1 MFLSGPRLWRSVGWA
16 LVIWASCSPHG
27 VHGADGPDLLGTL
40 PEDYL
45 PELKSILTTA
55 RQRSP
60 QVIASEIEIAL
71 SEARVYAADAP
82 RLPSLGANLNFA
94 TSQTAVSGDNSTQNR
109 DQGFFYLVTLN
120 QAIFQWGALK
130 NQSAIADINV
140 QIAQKN
146 HAEAHRLLALNLRQQ
161 YLGLVARKLAIAQA
175 RNAFRLTEA
184 GQALE
189 REKLSRGLVPRSS
202 VESREL
208 SLREGRLQLARLEED
223 FASDRRRFARVAGLG
238 ELPESAIPA
247 AIPKPALIG
256 AVAQAL
262 VSALNRDGG
271 RSLFEAEIIALRLRE
286 ADLRYDIAKVRL
298 RPKIYASLGS
308 SLDNATTA
316 TTNNVTQQAVTRQTA
331 SLNAQWD
338 IFDGLATRGAKKEAL
353 TARRQQENRLA
364 NFKTETVERAQQ
376 LERQLAIDAEA
387 MEISEIQ
394 RKMAEEGLRQLQQEF
409 ELGRVSRAAVTGA
422 EATLSASAAANVGA
436 RAAYLSRWAELVSLA
451 GMDPVLNNVAV
462 SHHAPPP
469 R

>member
-16 LVIWASCSPHG
+16 LVMWASVPAPAL
-27 VHGADGPDLLGTL
+27 HGADTPNVAGTL

-45 PELKSILTTA
+45 PELKSILETA
-55 RQRSP
+55 RRRSP

-82 RLPSLGANLNFA
+82 RLPSLAANLNVV
-94 TSQTAVSGDNSTQNR
+94 TNQTAISGDNSTQNR

-140 QIAQKN
+140 QIARKN
-146 HAEAHRLLALNLRQQ
+146 HAEAQRLLALNLRQQ
-161 YLGLVARKLAIAQA
+161 YLGLIARKMAITQTRKSLPQA
-175 RNAFRLTEA
+175 DAA
-184 GQALE
+184 QALE
-189 REKLSRGLVPRSS
+189 REKLQRGLVPRTQ

-208 SLREGRLQLARLEED
+208 GLREARLQVARLEED
-223 FASDRRRFARVAGLG
+223 FAADRRRCARLAGLA
-238 ELPESAIPA
+238 ELPESAIPS
-247 AIPKPALIG
+247 AIPAPVDVAPAAA
-256 AVAQAL
+256 AVVA
-262 VSALNRDGG
+262 ALNRDGG
-271 RSLFEAEIIALRLRE
+271 RSLFESEIIALRTRE
-286 ADLRYDIAKVRL
+286 ADLRYEIAKVRL
-298 RPKIYASLGS
+298 RPKIFASLGS

-316 TTNNVTQQAVTRQTA
+316 TPNSVTQQAVTRQTA

-338 IFDGLATRGAKKEAL
+338 IFDGLATRGAKQEAL
-353 TARRQQENRLA
+353 TSRRQQENRMAVFTAETMDRAGQLA
-364 NFKTETVERAQQ
+364 
-376 LERQLAIDAEA
+376 RQLAIDAEA

-394 RKMAEEGLRQLQQEF
+394 RRMAADGLRQLQQEL
-409 ELGRVSRAAVTGA
+409 ELGRVARTAVAGA
-422 EATLSASAAANVGA
+422 EAGLASSEAANAGA

-462 SHHAPPP
+462 SQNAPSS